1 VLPDAKQGRLLHAA
15 GGWPFIKTKCQWLA
29 YAAIGLIAALAAVPS
44 FAAAAVSTTSFV
56 IGSDMPPGPAI
67 PSPGPS
73 TVVAGAH
80 PSAGAFSTFS
90 YHDATEDLE
99 SAITNFGPGL
109 LGNPESVPKCP
120 ELALEAGGAACPTGS
135 LVGSSRLDLS
145 TGASLGGQLYNADLL
160 GNEPGRLA
168 AVTNTGPPLGIIVS
182 SIPFT
187 ITPRGGGDYGMT
199 GTITNISRLLP
210 GVQVS
215 ALGFLINASTNYVRN
230 PTSCELNVSTERAA
244 GHDDPAFVEGP
255 PYRFTTTGCEQLPY
269 GPGVSVVVGDRG
281 STAFNRYPPL
291 VVKITQAAGEADIMG
306 TKFTLPIELNS
317 NNTAYV
323 LCSQAQADADSCP
336 AGSKFGWVT
345 AHSPFLSVPSQGP
358 VYLVQQTATSL
369 PGLLLD
375 FRGRV
380 HVKVQTKTS
389 IVNGKQIQS
398 LVLNAPQLPVSDLTV
413 AMNGGRKT
421 GTFLNREDL
430 CFKGNSTT
438 KFNSVTGLVKSYG
451 WNGKQTSDQKY
462 TAVVNGCGPAVKAAL
477 AHATSQ
483 PIFSA
488 TVTKHPNAPNF
499 KELEITLSKNLSLSS
514 SRLGGGG
521 SASATAAGASLEF
534 VNKHKF
540 RVIGLPTAGADKVTI
555 RLGNGAVRVGKRSK
569 RVLRRGKSKRFTVKV
584 SQTPVSGKETTTKAT
599 FRVKGRGH

>member
-1 VLPDAKQGRLLHAA
+1 MRSRGGFSTLPQEGTFIEIRGRRLACAA
-15 GGWPFIKTKCQWLA
+15 MSV
-29 YAAIGLIAALAAVPS
+29 IAALAAVPS
-44 FAAAAVSTTSFV
+44 IAAAAVSITSFEV
-56 IGSDMPPGPAI
+56 TSDMPLGPAA

-73 TVVAGAH
+73 TVVTGAH
-80 PSAGAFSTFS
+80 PSAGSFSAFDYPDS
-90 YHDATEDLE
+90 AEDLK

-120 ELALEAGGAACPTGS
+120 EPALEAGGAACPAGS
-135 LVGSSRLDLS
+135 LIGSSRLDVS
-145 TGASLGGQLYNADLL
+145 TGASLSGQLYNAELL

-168 AVTNTGPPLGIIVS
+168 AVTNAGPPLGIIVS

-187 ITPRGGGDYGMT
+187 ITPRSGGDYGMT
-199 GTITNISRLLP
+199 GTLTNISRLFP
-210 GVQVS
+210 GVQVT
-215 ALGFLINASTNYVRN
+215 ALGFLINASTNFVRN
-230 PTSCELNVSTERAA
+230 PTSCELNVSTGQAA
-244 GHDDPAFVEGP
+244 GYDDPAFVEGP

-269 GPGVSVVVGDRG
+269 GPRVSVAVGDRG
-281 STAFNRYPPL
+281 STAFNKYPPL

-306 TKFTLPIELNS
+306 NKFTLPIELNS
-317 NNTAYV
+317 NNTAYR

-336 AGSKFGWVT
+336 AASKFGWVT
-345 AHSPFLSVPSQGP
+345 AHSPFLSEASQGP

-375 FRGRV
+375 FGGRV

-398 LVLNAPQLPVSDLTV
+398 LVLNAPQLPVSDITV

-421 GTFLNREDL
+421 GVFLNREDL

-451 WNGKQTSDQKY
+451 WNGTQTSDQKY
-462 TAVVNGCGPAVKAAL
+462 TAVVNACGPAVKSTL

-483 PIFSA
+483 PTFSA

-499 KELEITLSKNLSLSS
+499 KELEVTLSKNLSLSRA
-514 SRLGGGG
+514 RLDGGG
-521 SASATAAGASLEF
+521 SASAAGASPEF
-534 VNKHKF
+534 VSSHKF
-540 RVIGLPTAGADKVTI
+540 RVIGFPAAGAGEVTI
-555 RLGNGAVRVGKRSK
+555 RLRNRAIRVGKRSK
-569 RVLRRGKSKRFTVKV
+569 SALRRGKSKRFTVKV

-599 FRVKGRGH
+599 FRVKGRGR